1 MENGR
6 CPMGNALRQ
15 VAKTICQ
22 VVCYA
27 CLIANPLCHQAEALR
42 DIGNAAGSEA
52 AGAVC
57 QMIVHGDSGND
68 GFEEKGDKV
77 V

>member
-6 CPMGNALRQ
+6 CSMGNALSH

-22 VVCYA
+22 VVCCA

-42 DIGNAAGSEA
+42 DMGNAAGSEA
-52 AGAVC
+52 AGAVWR
-57 QMIVHGDSGND
+57 MIVRGDSGND